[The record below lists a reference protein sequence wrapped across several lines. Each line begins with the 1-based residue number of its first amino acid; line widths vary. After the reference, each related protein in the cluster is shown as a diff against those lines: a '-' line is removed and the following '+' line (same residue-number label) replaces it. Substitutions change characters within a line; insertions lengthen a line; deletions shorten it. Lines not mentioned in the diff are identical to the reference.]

1 MVFSSIQFLWVFLPV
16 VLLLYWLFGDRW
28 NIRVGNVI
36 LLIASLFFYAWGE
49 PVYIFLMLGSVAV
62 NYTGAR
68 LIHRFRQQKKLF
80 LFLTIAVNLFLLGYF
95 KYFDFLIGLI
105 NGIAQ
110 KEVFTAPEIALP
122 LGISFYTFQAMS
134 YVIDVYRGD
143 VDAQKNF
150 GKVLLYVSL
159 FPQLIAGPI
168 VKYRDIAAQIDERRA
183 TLAKRTYGIK
193 RFCYGLAKKVIL
205 ANSFG
210 NYADILFDLPAGSL
224 STGLQWLKMLFYT
237 LQIYF
242 DFSGYSDMAIGLGSM
257 FGFTFKENFDY
268 PYTSRSIRE
277 FWKRWHIS
285 LSTWF
290 KEYVYIPLGGN
301 RKGTGRMYLNLLIV
315 WSLTGL
321 WHGASLNFVA
331 WGLFYFCFLS
341 LERLFLGKALDWL
354 QAHHLGVIGL
364 LYSWVVFMSAW
375 VFFREETLLNAVT
388 TLRDMF
394 VYTSGTYTLDG
405 ALNIV
410 MIALLVA
417 GVLLSGFI
425 QKWIPKLKDR
435 LYDREKVSIPE
446 FVFQAALLAIC
457 TFQLIGNAYN
467 AFIYFRF

>member
-16 VLLLYWLFGDRW
+16 VLLLYWLLGDRFH
-28 NIRVGNVI
+28 IRVGNVI

-68 LIHRFRQQKKLF
+68 LIDHFRKQKKLF
-80 LFLTIAVNLFLLGYF
+80 LFLTVAVNLLLLGYF

-105 NGIAQ
+105 NGIAR

-168 VKYRDIAAQIDERRA
+168 VKYRDIASQIDDRKA

-237 LQIYF
+237 LQIYY

-257 FGFTFKENFDY
+257 FGFDLKENFNY
-268 PYTSRSIRE
+268 PYISRSLRE
-277 FWKRWHIS
+277 YWTRWHIS

-290 KEYVYIPLGGN
+290 KEYVYIPLGGS
-301 RKGTGRMYLNLLIV
+301 RKGTARTCINLLVIFF
-315 WSLTGL
+315 LTGL
-321 WHGASLNFVA
+321 WHGASMHFVA
-331 WGLFYFCFLS
+331 WGMFYGVL
-341 LERLFLGKALDWL
+341 LVIERLFLRKALDAL
-354 QAHHLGVIGL
+354 PKHHLGFLGN
-364 LYSWVVFMSAW
+364 LYIWIATIVAFT
-375 VFFREETLLNAVT
+375 FFREESIGDALH
-388 TLRDMF
+388 TLRIMF
-394 VYTSGTYTLDG
+394 SFKEYGISAIQCLTP
-405 ALNIV
+405 AIV
-410 MIALLVA
+410 VMLVL
-417 GVLLSGFI
+417 GILLSGFL
-425 QKWIPKLKDR
+425 QMWFPKFKAFLYRREVPKAWETVLMFGLLFLCMMR
-435 LYDREKVSIPE
+435 LVSDS
-446 FVFQAALLAIC
+446 
-457 TFQLIGNAYN
+457 YN

>member
-16 VLLLYWLFGDRW
+16 VLLLYWLLGDRW

-62 NYTGAR
+62 NYAGAL
-68 LIHRFRQQKKLF
+68 LIARFYRHKKLF
-80 LFLTIAVNLFLLGYF
+80 LFLTVAVNLFLLGYF
-95 KYFDFLIGLI
+95 KYYGLLTDLV
-105 NGIAQ
+105 NGAAG
-110 KEVFTAPEIALP
+110 KELLPIKEIALP

-134 YVIDVYRGD
+134 YVIDVYRKD
-143 VDAQKNF
+143 VEAQKNF

-168 VKYRDIAAQIDERRA
+168 VKYRDIAAQIDERKA

-205 ANSFG
+205 ANAFG
-210 NYADILFDLPAGSL
+210 NYADILFDMPDGSL

-268 PYTSRSIRE
+268 PYISRSIRE

-290 KEYVYIPLGGN
+290 REYVYIPLGGN
-301 RKGTGRMYLNLLIV
+301 RRGTGRTYLNLLIV

-331 WGLFYFCFLS
+331 WGLFYFCFLA

-354 QAHHLGVIGL
+354 KAHHLGIIGL
-364 LYSWVVFMSAW
+364 LYSWVVFMCAW
-375 VFFREETLLNAVT
+375 VFFREDTLLDAVH

-394 VYTSGTYTLDG
+394 VYTPGAYTLAG
-405 ALNIV
+405 SLNIF
-410 MIALLVA
+410 MIVLLVA
-417 GVLLSGFI
+417 GVLLSGFL
-425 QKWIPKLKDR
+425 QKWIPKLKTR
-435 LYDREKVSIPE
+435 LYDREKVSIPA